1 MLHKTNT
8 MAYEVPLIPVR
19 YARQFLDFVEAQGIS
34 RGAVLHGSDL
44 DTQQL
49 DDPGMM
55 LSMRQTLHLLNQ
67 ARRLLDDERAGF
79 RFGQKLD
86 LLGHG
91 LLGFSLLWQEDQ
103 RDLIRMNVQYIRVAL
118 PIMDMDIKCV
128 GKDISVR
135 LEDVWDLG
143 DLRPFVVAIYMG
155 SIHSLA
161 SLVCRQLRFEFDF
174 HAQRPASEWE
184 SMVEGSRVVFGAPV
198 SQVLMPLSGRRPW
211 SNDAS
216 LSYYLAGARSRE
228 SLQASDDMEV
238 VALVR
243 QKLLD
248 NPGRDSTLERV
259 AERLEMSPRSVRHH
273 LRRAGASFHD
283 MRNEI
288 REAFAT
294 RYLTETRLSLQR
306 IAEVLGYSDQA
317 SFTKAYRVW
326 TGTTPGEVRRRKKKN
341 DA

>member
-1 MLHKTNT
+1 MLHKKNST
-8 MAYEVPLIPVR
+8 AYEVPLIPVR
-19 YARQFLDFVEAQGIS
+19 YARQFLDFVGAQGIA
-34 RGAVLHGSDL
+34 RDAVLYGAEL
-44 DTQQL
+44 DIREL
-49 DDPGMM
+49 DNPDMM
-55 LSMRQTLHLLNQ
+55 LNMRQTIQILDQ

-91 LLGFSLLWQEDQ
+91 LLGFSLLWQQDQ
-103 RDLIRMNVQYIRVAL
+103 RDLIRMHVQYIRVAL
-118 PIMDMDIKCV
+118 PIMDMDIQCV
-128 GKDISVR
+128 GGEIRVR
-135 LEDVWDLG
+135 LHDVWDLG
-143 DLRPFVVAIYMG
+143 GLRPFIVAVYMG
-155 SIHSLA
+155 SVHSLA
-161 SLVCRQLRFEFDF
+161 SLVCRHLRFEFDF
-174 HAQRPASEWE
+174 HAQRPANEWE
-184 SMVEGSRVVFGAPV
+184 SMVEGSSMVFGAPV
-198 SQVLMPLSGRRPW
+198 SQVLMPLSGRPPW

-228 SLQASDDMEV
+228 SLQANGDMEV

-273 LRRAGASFHD
+273 LRRAGASFHG

-294 RYLTETRLSLQR
+294 RYLTETYLSLQR